1 MSETHLETHRVSS
14 LCSAFA
20 HVVTVNF
27 MCHLD
32 WPTGYADIW
41 SDVIPGVTVKVGLI
55 QSVEGWIDQRADPA
69 QSKRD
74 FSCLSLFKLAHGLFF
89 LPSD

>member
-20 HVVTVNF
+20 QAVTVSF

-41 SDVIPGVTVKVGLI
+41 SDIIPGVTVKV
-55 QSVEGWIDQRADPA
+55 
-69 QSKRD
+69 
-74 FSCLSLFKLAHGLFF
+74 F
-89 LPSD
+89 LDEINI

>member
-41 SDVIPGVTVKVGLI
+41 SDVIPGVTVKVFLDEINIYMGAL
-55 QSVEGWIDQRADPA
+55 SKADCPPPVGGPHPI
-69 QSKRD
+69 S
-74 FSCLSLFKLAHGLFF
+74 
-89 LPSD
+89 

>member
-1 MSETHLETHRVSS
+1 MAPKHYHQSALYYLFSFLSHHLLPVLMSETHLETHRVSS
-14 LCSAFA
+14 VCSAFA

-41 SDVIPGVTVKVGLI
+41 SDVIPGVTVKV
-55 QSVEGWIDQRADPA
+55 
-69 QSKRD
+69 
-74 FSCLSLFKLAHGLFF
+74 F
-89 LPSD
+89 LDEINI